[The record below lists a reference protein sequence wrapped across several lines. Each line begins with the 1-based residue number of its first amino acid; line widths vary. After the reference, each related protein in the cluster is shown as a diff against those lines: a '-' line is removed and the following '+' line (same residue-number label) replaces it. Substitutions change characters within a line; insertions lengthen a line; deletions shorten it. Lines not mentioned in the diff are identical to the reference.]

1 MSFEEFKKEV
11 LDAVKSRPVFIR
23 KGQAVFNYVD
33 ETFGAARTA
42 QFEYGVD
49 CFYNDNKIEDFLD
62 VCYHIITDTR
72 KND

>member
-11 LDAVKSRPVFIR
+11 SGAVESRPDYIR

-33 ETFGAARTA
+33 KTFGAAKTA

-49 CFYNDNKIEDFLD
+49 CFYNDKKIDDFLD
-62 VCYHIITDTR
+62 VCYHIITDTD
-72 KND
+72 KNE